1 MPNYRR
7 FRPTLQ
13 TLEDRAVP
21 ATAADVF
28 AAAAQAQAN
37 SAVIASVMRDF
48 QWMAFPGVRSLVQQ
62 FTTNV
67 YTQSISE
74 MQVLSGGAYAMAAN
88 NAAFA
93 QNVANWLGFPV
104 VPPPPPLTVKI
115 NQAPTQADPT
125 SASPI
130 AFNVVFSTPV
140 TGFTASDIK
149 FTGSTAGGTLVA
161 TVSGSG
167 AKYTVQVTGMTTSGK
182 VIVSIPAAAAV
193 NARGQKNRASTSTDP
208 QVTFDTTAPTVTINQ
223 GTSQFDPTNA
233 ATITFNVVFSES
245 VTGFAASDVSF
256 TGSTAGGTLAATVS
270 GSGASYTVIVAGM
283 TTDGTVVASIGAG
296 AANDL
301 AGNASAAS
309 TSTDN
314 TVTFTSTA
322 PTDAG
327 MTDTLPDKNAP
338 DWVPLG
344 TSGLK
349 TWDVVV
355 GQGDPVQTGDS
366 IQVFYTGWLLNGTVF
381 DSKRSPAPPAT
392 FALSGLIQG
401 WQQGIPGMKPGGIR
415 RLYVPSAL
423 GYGVNGSPPNIPAN
437 ADLIFE
443 IKLAASS

>member
-21 ATAADVF
+21 ATAGEIF

-48 QWMAFPGVRSLVQQ
+48 QWMAFPGVRPLVQQ
-62 FTTNV
+62 FTTNI

-74 MQVLSGGAYAMAAN
+74 MQMLSGGAYAMAAN

-125 SASPI
+125 SGSPI
-130 AFNVVFSTPV
+130 TFNVVFSTPV
-140 TGFTASDIK
+140 TGFTASDVK

-161 TVSGSG
+161 TVTGTG
-167 AKYTVQVTGMTTSGK
+167 AKYTVAVTGMTTTGT
-182 VIVSIPAAAAV
+182 VVVSIPAASAV
-193 NARGQKNRASTSTDP
+193 NARGVKNRASTSTDKT
-208 QVTFDTTAPTVTINQ
+208 VTFDNTAPTVTINQ
-223 GTSQFDPTNA
+223 GTSQFDPTTA
-233 ATITFNVVFSES
+233 TTITFNVVFSEN
-245 VTGFAASDVSF
+245 VTGFAGSDVSF
-256 TGSTAGGTLAATVS
+256 TGSTAGGTLVANVT
-270 GSGASYTVIVAGM
+270 GSGKNYTVNVTGM

-296 AANDL
+296 SANDL
-301 AGNASAAS
+301 AGNTSAAS

-327 MTDTLPDKNAP
+327 MTDTLPDKDAP
-338 DWVPLG
+338 DWVTLP
-344 TSGLK
+344 SGLK

-355 GQGDPVQTGDS
+355 GQGDAVQTGDS
-366 IQVFYTGWLLNGTVF
+366 IQVFYTGWLLDGTVF
-381 DSKRSPAPPAT
+381 DSKRSPATPAS

-443 IKLAASS
+443 IKLAATT